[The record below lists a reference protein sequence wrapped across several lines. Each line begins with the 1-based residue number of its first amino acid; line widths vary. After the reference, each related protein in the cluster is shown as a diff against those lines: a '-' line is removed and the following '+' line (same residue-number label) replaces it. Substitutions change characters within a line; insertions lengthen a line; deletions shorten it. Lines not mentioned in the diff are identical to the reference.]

1 MVSLTFDISS
11 VVVVSGL
18 AIIVLVAVTGD
29 VISSFTAVVAVV
41 NKIALVKVVVVVL
54 AVDGILVMVSVGN
67 ILVTVE
73 VSVVESVV
81 VFPEV

>member
-1 MVSLTFDISS
+1 M
-11 VVVVSGL
+11 
-18 AIIVLVAVTGD
+18 
-29 VISSFTAVVAVV
+29 

-54 AVDGILVMVSVGN
+54 AVDGILVMVFVGD